1 MAEENTTK
9 RETLSVID
17 AAQVLGIGRS
27 RTYQAVRSGE
37 LPARKLGKR
46 WLIPRVALDRWFAE
60 VTANPP
66 TSAGESHVGAGR

>member
-9 RETLSVID
+9 RETLTVLE

-27 RTYQAVRSGE
+27 RTYRALRSGE

-46 WLIPRVALDRWFAE
+46 WLIPRVALGRWLAE
-60 VTANPP
+60 VTAKSLTP
-66 TSAGESHVGAGR
+66 TGGATP